1 MSAVLPERGAA
12 AVDALVGVASPD
24 GLATPTATATLD
36 LSVVMPTYRRPDLLA
51 RCLGALLAQTLPA
64 DRFEVIVVD
73 DGQEDRCREQ
83 VERVAA
89 TPGAPA
95 IRYLRAASGR
105 GPAVARNAGWRAA
118 TAPLVA
124 FTDDDTLPDPAWLAR
139 GLAAMQAHPEWVAAA
154 GQVRVPSASASA
166 SGGAGGIG
174 TATDGDG
181 DGDIGRDG
189 VPARRDTRPT
199 DHELMTRGLET
210 SEFVTANAFA
220 RREVLARIDGFD
232 ERFLRAWREDSDLQF
247 RLQAQGPVGRV
258 ADALVWHPVRPE
270 RWGVSLRQQR
280 NVYFDAL
287 LYRKHPAIYRSR
299 IRRVPPWDYYAIVAM
314 TPAAIVLAAAGQGAI
329 AAGLLAVS
337 VALILRLTARRLR
350 ATSLALPHVW
360 EMLCTSAAIPFL
372 SVYWRLRGA
381 WHFRTPFL

>member
-12 AVDALVGVASPD
+12 AADALVGVASPD

-73 DGQEDRCREQ
+73 DGQEDRCRDQ
-83 VERVAA
+83 VERIAA

-124 FTDDDTLPDPAWLAR
+124 FTDDDTLPDPSWLAR
-139 GLAAMQAHPEWVAAA
+139 GLAAIQAPPDWVAGA
-154 GQVRVPSASASA
+154 GQVRGPSAS
-166 SGGAGGIG
+166 AGGIG
-174 TATDGDG
+174 TATDGDV
-181 DGDIGRDG
+181 DSNSDSDIGRDG
-189 VPARRDTRPT
+189 VPARRDARPT

-314 TPAAIVLAAAGQGAI
+314 TPAALVLAVAGQGAI
-329 AAGLLAVS
+329 AAGLLAAS
-337 VALILRLTARRLR
+337 AALILRLTARRLR

>member
-139 GLAAMQAHPEWVAAA
+139 GLAAMQAHPDWVAAA
-154 GQVRVPSASASA
+154 GQVRVPSASA
-166 SGGAGGIG
+166 GGIG
-174 TATDGDG
+174 TATDGDI
-181 DGDIGRDG
+181 DSDIGRDG
-189 VPARRDTRPT
+189 APARRDARPT

-220 RREVLARIDGFD
+220 RREVLARIEGFD

-329 AAGLLAVS
+329 AAGLLAAS

>member
-12 AVDALVGVASPD
+12 AADALVGVASPD

-124 FTDDDTLPDPAWLAR
+124 FTDDDTLPDPQWLAR
-139 GLAAMQAHPEWVAAA
+139 GLAAMQAHPDWVAAA
-154 GQVRVPSASASA
+154 GQVRVPSASA

-174 TATDGDG
+174 TATDGVIGLDG
-181 DGDIGRDG
+181 A
-189 VPARRDTRPT
+189 PARRDARPT

-220 RREVLARIDGFD
+220 RREVLARIEGFD

-287 LYRKHPAIYRSR
+287 LYRKHPGIYRSR

-314 TPAAIVLAAAGQGAI
+314 TPAAIVLAAAGQGTI
-329 AAGLLAVS
+329 AAGLLAAS
-337 VALILRLTARRLR
+337 AALILRLTARRLR
-350 ATSLALPHVW
+350 ATSRALPHVW

>member
-12 AVDALVGVASPD
+12 AADALVGVASPD

-83 VERVAA
+83 VERIAA

-124 FTDDDTLPDPAWLAR
+124 FTDDDTLPDPSWLAR

-154 GQVRVPSASASA
+154 GQVRVPSASAS
-166 SGGAGGIG
+166 GGAGGSG
-174 TATDGDG
+174 TDTDGDS
-181 DGDIGRDG
+181 DSGRDG
-189 VPARRDTRPT
+189 AHARRDARPT

-220 RREVLARIDGFD
+220 RREVLARIEGFD

-314 TPAAIVLAAAGQGAI
+314 TPAALVLAVAGEGAI
-329 AAGLLAVS
+329 AAGLLAAS
-337 VALILRLTARRLR
+337 AALILRLTARRLR
-350 ATSLALPHVW
+350 ATSRALPHVW

>member
-1 MSAVLPERGAA
+1 MSAVLPVRGAA
-12 AVDALVGVASPD
+12 PADALVGVASPD

-124 FTDDDTLPDPAWLAR
+124 FTDDDTLPDPSWLAR
-139 GLAAMQAHPEWVAAA
+139 GLAAMQAHPDWVAAA
-154 GQVRVPSASASA
+154 GQVRVPSAS
-166 SGGAGGIG
+166 AGGIG

-189 VPARRDTRPT
+189 APARRDARPT

-220 RREVLARIDGFD
+220 RREVLARIEGFD

-314 TPAAIVLAAAGQGAI
+314 TPAALVLAVAGEDAI
-329 AAGLLAVS
+329 AAGLLAAS
-337 VALILRLTARRLR
+337 AALILRLTAHRLR
-350 ATSLALPHVW
+350 ATSRALPHVW

>member
-1 MSAVLPERGAA
+1 MSAVLPVRGAA
-12 AVDALVGVASPD
+12 VADALVGVASPD

-83 VERVAA
+83 VERIAA

-124 FTDDDTLPDPAWLAR
+124 FTDDDTLPDPSWLAR
-139 GLAAMQAHPEWVAAA
+139 GLAAMQAHPDWVAAA
-154 GQVRVPSASASA
+154 GQVRVPSASA
-166 SGGAGGIG
+166 GGIG
-174 TATDGDG
+174 TATDGDIDSDSG
-181 DGDIGRDG
+181 LDGA
-189 VPARRDTRPT
+189 PARRDARPT

-220 RREVLARIDGFD
+220 RREVLARIEGFD

-314 TPAAIVLAAAGQGAI
+314 TLAALVLAVAGEGAI
-329 AAGLLAVS
+329 AAGLLAAS
-337 VALILRLTARRLR
+337 AALILRLTARRLR
-350 ATSLALPHVW
+350 ATSRALPHVW